1 MDESLGSFKT
11 LEQVYLKTTYDME
24 AGGREFKEGETVAV
38 FDKIQVSGLQELKS
52 YVAARGGFDNRGHV
66 YWETT
71 KEMQFNFS
79 QGVFSSLQFGLMNNA
94 KMIKIEEEEPILI
107 TRTEELE
114 STSNGYITTTDMY
127 VDQIFVYDKDT
138 GEKLEWYPIGDR
150 LKIDEGY
157 KDVIV
162 TYRYAYGG
170 GAQVARIGERFM
182 SGFLTLEGKTRVKD
196 DTSGLVTTGI
206 IKIPKLKL
214 MSGLSMR
221 LGKQANPVV
230 GNFSAVGIPVGERN
244 SSYVCELLFLNN
256 DIDSDM

>member
-1 MDESLGSFKT
+1 
-11 LEQVYLKTTYDME
+11 ME
-24 AGGREFKEGETVAV
+24 AGGREFSEGETIAV
-38 FDKIQVSGLQELKS
+38 FDKIQISGLNELKS

-66 YWETT
+66 FWETT
-71 KEMQFNFS
+71 KEMQFTFT
-79 QGVFSSLQFGLMNNA
+79 QGVFSDTQFGLLNNA
-94 KMIKIEEEEPILI
+94 KIIKVEEEEPILI
-107 TRTEELE
+107 SRIEELE
-114 STSNGYITTTDMY
+114 SSEAGYITTTDLV
-127 VDQIFVYDKDT
+127 VDQVFVYDKET
-138 GEKLEWYPIGDR
+138 GNKLPWARIGDR
-150 LKIDEGY
+150 LHINEGF

-182 SGFLTLEGKTRVKD
+182 SGFLALEAKTRVKD

-230 GNFSAVGIPVGERN
+230 GNFSAVGTPVGERG

>member
-1 MDESLGSFKT
+1 MEESLNSFKT

-24 AGGREFKEGETVAV
+24 AGGRKFKEGETVAV
-38 FDKIQVSGLQELKS
+38 FDKIQVSGLNELKS

-66 YWETT
+66 FWETT
-71 KEMQFNFS
+71 KEMQFTFS
-79 QGVFSSLQFGLMNNA
+79 QGVFSNLQFGLMCNA
-94 KMIKIEEEEPILI
+94 EMIKIEEEEPILV
-107 TRTEELE
+107 TRIEELE
-114 STSNGYITTTDMY
+114 SNENGYITTTDMF
-127 VDQIFVYDKDT
+127 VDQTFVYDKET
-138 GEKLEWYPIGDR
+138 GERLNWYRIGDQLYIQDR
-150 LKIDEGY
+150 Y

-162 TYRYAYGG
+162 NYRYAYGG
-170 GAQVARIGERFM
+170 GAQIARIGERFM
-182 SGFLTLEGKTRVKD
+182 SGFLALEGKTRVKD

-214 MSGLSMR
+214 MSGLSIR

-230 GNFSAVGIPVGERN
+230 GNFSAVGIPVGERG

>member
-1 MDESLGSFKT
+1 
-11 LEQVYLKTTYDME
+11 
-24 AGGREFKEGETVAV
+24 
-38 FDKIQVSGLQELKS
+38 
-52 YVAARGGFDNRGHV
+52 
-66 YWETT
+66 
-71 KEMQFNFS
+71 MQFTFT
-79 QGVFSSLQFGLMNNA
+79 QGVFSGTQFGLLNNA
-94 KMIKIEEEEPILI
+94 KIIKVEEEEPILI
-107 TRTEELE
+107 SRIEELE
-114 STSNGYITTTDMY
+114 SNEDGYIATTDVV
-127 VDQIFVYDKDT
+127 VDQVFVYDKET
-138 GEKLEWYPIGDR
+138 GNKLSWARIGDR
-150 LKIDEGY
+150 LRINEGFT
-157 KDVIV
+157 DVIG

-182 SGFLTLEGKTRVKD
+182 SGFLALEAKTRVKD

-230 GNFSAVGIPVGERN
+230 GNFSAVGIPVGERG

>member
-1 MDESLGSFKT
+1 
-11 LEQVYLKTTYDME
+11 ME
-24 AGGREFKEGETVAV
+24 AGGREFSEGETIAV
-38 FDKIQVSGLQELKS
+38 FDKIQISGLNELKS

-66 YWETT
+66 FWETT
-71 KEMQFNFS
+71 KEMQFTFT
-79 QGVFSSLQFGLMNNA
+79 QGVFSDTQFGLLNNA
-94 KMIKIEEEEPILI
+94 KIIKVEEEEPILI
-107 TRTEELE
+107 SRIEELE
-114 STSNGYITTTDMY
+114 SSEAGYITTTDVV
-127 VDQIFVYDKDT
+127 VDQVFVYDKET
-138 GEKLEWYPIGDR
+138 GNKLSWARIGDR
-150 LKIDEGY
+150 LHINEGF

-182 SGFLTLEGKTRVKD
+182 SGFLALEAKTRVKD

-230 GNFSAVGIPVGERN
+230 GNFSAVGIPVGERG